1 MAALKS
7 YIVLLILLVA
17 GCASV
22 DQLSKMDK
30 LGQTTDA
37 YENSIRWS
45 DWDMGA
51 SFIKDKMDPEI
62 GPQIENLK
70 QFSVTAYTV
79 KTFVPSDDKSKVLIV
94 ADVQYFKKNGL
105 ILKNYS
111 HRQLWEY
118 DEEKETW
125 YLSSGLP
132 KLE

>member
-22 DQLSKMDK
+22 DHLSKLDK
-30 LGQTTDA
+30 LEQTTDA

-94 ADVQYFKKNGL
+94 AEVQYFKKNGL

-111 HRQLWEY
+111 HRQIWEY
-118 DEEKETW
+118 DEEKKTW
-125 YLSSGLP
+125 YLTSGLP

>member
-1 MAALKS
+1 MAILKS

-22 DQLSKMDK
+22 DHLTKMDK
-30 LGQTTDA
+30 LDQTTDA
-37 YENSIRWS
+37 YENSVRWS
-45 DWDMGA
+45 DWDMAG

-62 GPQIENLK
+62 GPQLENLK
-70 QFSVTAYTV
+70 QFSVTAYQV

-105 ILKNYS
+105 ILKTYS

-118 DEEKETW
+118 NEEKETW
-125 YLSSGLP
+125 YLTSGLP